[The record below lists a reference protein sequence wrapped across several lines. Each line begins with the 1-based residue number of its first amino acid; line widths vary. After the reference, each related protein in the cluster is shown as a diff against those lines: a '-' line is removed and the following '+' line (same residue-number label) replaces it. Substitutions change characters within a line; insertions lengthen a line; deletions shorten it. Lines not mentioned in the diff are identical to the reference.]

1 MKKLTAIL
9 LLFCLLPPLAANADV
24 WATLNQPIATRTGP
38 GTKYTEPGGFLSRG
52 DRVIVRSK
60 VWDSVNEI
68 WWVQVEFEAPYYYS
82 ANRDKIRTY
91 TGAWRMNV
99 NLSKVPEEY
108 PLRSCYLV
116 KDADAFAGPWYD
128 GFLAWSDT
136 IYAGT
141 SATLL
146 EVENGFAHIECWNS
160 WAGSM
165 WRGWVKLDTLN
176 CAGSYSYNRYYGFAD
191 DLGGY
196 SGSSGSSYNT
206 PKPTKSPSTY
216 YGSTNGYPVG
226 RMCTIIASSA
236 HARSGPGTQYSTAA
250 YVYDGERYEIL
261 ECTTGN
267 TGKDWYKIYV
277 GKEYRTYAWISSG
290 LCTVD

>member
-9 LLFCLLPPLAANADV
+9 LLMCMLLPLTANAAV

-52 DRVIVRSK
+52 DRVVVRSK

-68 WWVQVEFEAPYYYS
+68 WWVQVEFTPPYYYNYS
-82 ANRDKIRTY
+82 YDKIRVY
-91 TGAWRMNV
+91 TGSWRMNV
-99 NLSKVPEEY
+99 NLNNVPTEY
-108 PLRSCYLV
+108 ALQTCRV
-116 KDADAFAGPWYD
+116 VEDADAFAGPWYD
-128 GFLAWSDT
+128 GFMPWSDT

-160 WAGSM
+160 WAGSW
-165 WRGWVKLDTLN
+165 WRGWVRLETLS
-176 CAGSYSYNRYYGFAD
+176 CANSYRYDRYYGFAD
-191 DLGGY
+191 DLGNY
-196 SGSSGSSYNT
+196 PIGSNGGNNGNNGGTRVTPT
-206 PKPTKSPSTY
+206 PKPAYGTY
-216 YGSTNGYPVG
+216 CRV
-226 RMCTIIASSA
+226 IASSA
-236 HARSGPGTQYSTAA
+236 HARSGPGTQYDTVA

-261 ECTTGN
+261 EKQIGN
-267 TGKDWYKIYV
+267 TGKTWYKIYV

-290 LCTVD
+290 LCELE